1 MNLPLIGI
9 YSRHTRDKQLTK
21 ETTMA
26 KLNENDI
33 SNILLDHYGYG
44 VSAKGISEAYGI
56 SVSHARKIIKR
67 QVWKDVT
74 IAKK

>member
-1 MNLPLIGI
+1 M
-9 YSRHTRDKQLTK
+9 T
-21 ETTMA
+21 

-67 QVWKDVT
+67 QVWKEVT